1 MSFLKMQ
8 LWSCFCPLRNTT
20 HFQCF
25 KLWSRKG
32 NLFFWDRHL
41 YGNIT
46 IPLRIPDMWS
56 TTFYRTFTW
65 WSFFVPSATR
75 LWTATTSK
83 LFCNYSFCDF
93 PVIALIDTCLF
104 QPLLSRDPILVKSQ
118 KWLYAMSPPQQQCPL
133 RNAMFKNGF
142 RRHIHI
148 YSLFRSYKME
158 IKPQYNIKESI
169 FTKKYIINPIL
180 ATFREFREIVEF
192 DQKIVKSSLNRLG
205 FFVWF

>member
-1 MSFLKMQ
+1 MVL
-8 LWSCFCPLRNTT
+8 
-20 HFQCF
+20 
-25 KLWSRKG
+25 
-32 NLFFWDRHL
+32 
-41 YGNIT
+41 
-46 IPLRIPDMWS
+46 
-56 TTFYRTFTW
+56 
-65 WSFFVPSATR
+65 FFVPSATQ
-75 LWTATTSK
+75 LWTATTPK
-83 LFCNYSFCDF
+83 LFCNSSFCDF

-192 DQKIVKSSLNRLG
+192 DPKMVKSSLNRLG
-205 FFVWF
+205 EYIFCGSRFICNRKWCIWRLGIKKIYFPPIGHNNSPPEPKNTSLFCHNV